1 MRGDAGYDGDG
12 GSMHKG
18 VNDGGQRLRALLA
31 QPGIARLLGAHD
43 ALTAL
48 AVERAGLEAVFLG
61 GFGVSAS
68 MLGLPDL
75 NFLGISE
82 MAEATRR
89 VAQRVSL
96 PIRADADTGHG
107 GLHNVAHCVRELRQA
122 GAAGMILEDQ
132 EFPKRCGHFAGKRVI
147 PGAEMAR
154 KIQVAAAARGGSD
167 FVLVGRTDARE
178 PHGLEEAIRRANL
191 YCEAGADVAF
201 VEAPLS
207 EEELCAVCRQVPHP
221 KLVNMLAFGKTPR
234 LSAAALAEMGFDM
247 VVAPIDS
254 VLLLARAMGRL
265 AAAFRRDGHTGALA
279 GEMTDFAGI
288 KELLGLREFLD
299 LQEDGDKPA
308 D

>member
-1 MRGDAGYDGDG
+1 VRDTTVTAEGM
-12 GSMHKG
+12 
-18 VNDGGQRLRALLA
+18 NNGGQRLRELLA
-31 QPGIARLLGAHD
+31 QPGIVRLLGAHD

-96 PIRADADTGHG
+96 PVLADADTGHG

-154 KIQVAAAARGGSD
+154 KIQVAAAARGDSG

-207 EEELCAVCRQVPHP
+207 EEELRAVCRQVPHP
-221 KLVNMLAFGKTPR
+221 KLVNMLAFGKTPS

-265 AAAFRRDGHTGALA
+265 AEAFRQDGHTGALA

-288 KELLGLREFLD
+288 KELLGLQEFLD
-299 LQEDGDKPA
+299 LQEARDKPA

>member
-1 MRGDAGYDGDG
+1 
-12 GSMHKG
+12 
-18 VNDGGQRLRALLA
+18 
-31 QPGIARLLGAHD
+31 
-43 ALTAL
+43 
-48 AVERAGLEAVFLG
+48 
-61 GFGVSAS
+61 
-68 MLGLPDL
+68 
-75 NFLGISE
+75 
-82 MAEATRR
+82 

-96 PIRADADTGHG
+96 PILADAGTGHG

-207 EEELCAVCRQVPHP
+207 EEELRAVCRQVPHP